1 MKPQFMYKSHH
12 ARTIAIFL
20 GLPKYVLQDYSMFK
34 TAARNASFHSHP
46 CKYYVLIL
54 VTTIT
59 G

>member
-1 MKPQFMYKSHH
+1 M
-12 ARTIAIFL
+12 IFFL
-20 GLPKYVLQDYSMFK
+20 FFGSVCYCWVFK
-34 TAARNASFHSHP
+34 TADVHWQMLRFLLQSSYP

>member
-1 MKPQFMYKSHH
+1 MTVDGTGSYLYVFYGNSVKE
-12 ARTIAIFL
+12 RFL
-20 GLPKYVLQDYSMFK
+20 LQSSY
-34 TAARNASFHSHP
+34 P